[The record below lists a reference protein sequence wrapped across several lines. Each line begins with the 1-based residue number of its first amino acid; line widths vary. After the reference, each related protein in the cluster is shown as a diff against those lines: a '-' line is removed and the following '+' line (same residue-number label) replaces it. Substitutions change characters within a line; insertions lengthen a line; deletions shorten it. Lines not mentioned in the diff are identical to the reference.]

1 MKACF
6 LSAQLLLL
14 SIILA
19 ACGSSAT
26 SVGTVTIDT
35 PDLVVANVERAFNPK
50 YYALYA
56 MKETAPQTVNEL
68 AGRDW
73 ILCSRYQDASNN
85 LMWLTQNAEPLK
97 LSHFNLITGPKSK
110 RVEMLS
116 SCKDA
121 FKTGPESILVID
133 RDFKFEFIDKM
144 VELKLKSSQ

>member
-1 MKACF
+1 MKAYF
-6 LSAQLLLL
+6 ASAQLLLL

-19 ACGSSAT
+19 ACGSGAT
-26 SVGTVTIDT
+26 SAGTVTIDT
-35 PDLVVANVERAFNPK
+35 PDLVVANLERAYNLK

-56 MKETAPQTVNEL
+56 MKETAPRTAEEL
-68 AGRDW
+68 AGRNW

-85 LMWLTQNAEPLK
+85 LMWLSQNAGPLK
-97 LSHFNLITGPKSK
+97 LEHFNLITGPKSK

-121 FKTGPESILVID
+121 FKTEPKSILLID

-144 VELKLKSSQ
+144 VELKLK